1 MGKRQ
6 QANYMTSNPPFE
18 EDNKKTL
25 TLRHEPKNSK
35 GLEGY
40 IVKLSIDS
48 SWYFDS
54 LRIKH
59 VTSNNDLV
67 SLKNFSH
74 KNNIP
79 TTRGESHHVIE
90 ERSMIE
96 KWKTREIKH
105 IIKIFYV
112 PNIKNKLLL
121 VEAIM
126 YSRFNLN
133 FFPNTCLIKNI
144 KTKTII
150 LKGMKVNGKGLYK
163 LEAKPYLN
171 FEQTIISENP
181 NASSNPT
188 ITKTII

>member
-1 MGKRQ
+1 
-6 QANYMTSNPPFE
+6 MTSNPPFE

-25 TLRHEPKNSK
+25 TLRDEPKNSK

-40 IVKLSIDS
+40 IVKLLIDF

-67 SLKNFSH
+67 SLKKISH

-105 IIKIFYV
+105 IINIFYV

-133 FFPNTCLIKNI
+133 FFPNTCFIKNI
-144 KTKTII
+144 KTKP
-150 LKGMKVNGKGLYK
+150 L
-163 LEAKPYLN
+163 
-171 FEQTIISENP
+171 F
-181 NASSNPT
+181 
-188 ITKTII
+188 

>member
-1 MGKRQ
+1 MVEKIQNLNGQLCNMGKRQ

-25 TLRHEPKNSK
+25 TLRDEPKNSK
-35 GLEGY
+35 GLKGY

-54 LRIKH
+54 IRIKH

-67 SLKNFSH
+67 SLKNLSH

-96 KWKTREIKH
+96 KWKTR
-105 IIKIFYV
+105 
-112 PNIKNKLLL
+112 
-121 VEAIM
+121 
-126 YSRFNLN
+126 
-133 FFPNTCLIKNI
+133 
-144 KTKTII
+144 
-150 LKGMKVNGKGLYK
+150 
-163 LEAKPYLN
+163 
-171 FEQTIISENP
+171 
-181 NASSNPT
+181 
-188 ITKTII
+188 

>member
-1 MGKRQ
+1 VVEKIQNLNGQLCNMGKRQ

-25 TLRHEPKNSK
+25 TLRDEPKNSK
-35 GLEGY
+35 GLKGY

-54 LRIKH
+54 IRIKH

-79 TTRGESHHVIE
+79 TTRGENHHVIE

-96 KWKTREIKH
+96 KWKTR
-105 IIKIFYV
+105 
-112 PNIKNKLLL
+112 
-121 VEAIM
+121 
-126 YSRFNLN
+126 
-133 FFPNTCLIKNI
+133 
-144 KTKTII
+144 
-150 LKGMKVNGKGLYK
+150 
-163 LEAKPYLN
+163 
-171 FEQTIISENP
+171 
-181 NASSNPT
+181 
-188 ITKTII
+188 